1 MFALAADLAA
11 AVEDLVA
18 VAAVDFVG
26 AIDLVAVEGLATLA
40 LAAAVENLAM
50 VAFDF
55 AVATDVVIVVEGLL
69 TV

>member
-18 VAAVDFVG
+18 VVAVDFAG
-26 AIDLVAVEGLATLA
+26 AIDLVAMEGLATLA

-55 AVATDVVIVVEGLL
+55 AVATDVVVAVEGLL